1 MKMVCGAFRHHFPRG
16 FWYFFSHKV
25 PGNSILNIETCIVKL
40 QVFILTTDLQHL
52 SLDAEP

>member
-1 MKMVCGAFRHHFPRG
+1 MKMVCGAFRHHFSRG
-16 FWYFFSHKV
+16 FRYFFSHKV

-40 QVFILTTDLQHL
+40 HVFILTTDLQHL